1 MEQRGDSIKLIRRD
15 TEHLQRLYSF
25 VKRHRMRYVS
35 KQVVMKADLI
45 PELLSL
51 CESEIMLDVDIL
63 FTGLYVNHAL
73 ALDEDKRIINAIL
86 DEYPD
91 DLDELDAY
99 LERVKISKY
108 QWKKTYGNQYV
119 RINNI
124 ADFANNSKPR
134 KGEPS

>member
-63 FTGLYVNHAL
+63 FTGFYVNHAL
-73 ALDEDKRIINAIL
+73 TLDEDKRIINAIL

-124 ADFANNSKPR
+124 ADFANNSEPR